1 MTFQFIVE
9 YIDPKEAALPF
20 DFNYYDQEYDDY
32 ASRRLIHSKRVRAK
46 NSEQAIEIF
55 QQKYPELEPI
65 RWSGGKYEV

>member
-20 DFNYYDQEYDDY
+20 DFNNPDRKYDVYINGK
-32 ASRRLIHSKRVRAK
+32 LIHNKRIRAK
-46 NSEQAIEIF
+46 NGEQAIEIF

-65 RWSGGKYEV
+65 RWGEGKYEV